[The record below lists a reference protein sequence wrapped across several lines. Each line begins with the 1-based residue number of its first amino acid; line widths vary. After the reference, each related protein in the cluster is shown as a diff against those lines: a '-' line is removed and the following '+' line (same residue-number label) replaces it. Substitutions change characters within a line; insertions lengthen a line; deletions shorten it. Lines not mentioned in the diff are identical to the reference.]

1 MKPRQSF
8 LAETA
13 ILIETFF
20 FGFRK
25 QIKSLTVIAERDSLS
40 QKGEHEQKSPVSKII
55 NHPEYNR
62 LGYMSSDIALLY
74 LKHKIE
80 FGK

>member
-1 MKPRQSF
+1 MKIRPSF
-8 LAETA
+8 LGETA
-13 ILIETFF
+13 ILIGTFF

-25 QIKSLTVIAERDSLS
+25 QIKSLTVTGGQYNLF
-40 QKGEHEQKSPVSKII
+40 QKGKQEQIPVSKMIL
-55 NHPEYNR
+55 HPEYNR

-74 LKHKIE
+74 LKHKVK

>member
-1 MKPRQSF
+1 MKTRPSF
-8 LAETA
+8 LGETA
-13 ILIETFF
+13 ILIGAFF

-25 QIKSLTVIAERDSLS
+25 QIKSLTVTGGHNLFPDGK
-40 QKGEHEQKSPVSKII
+40 QEQKIPVSKMII
-55 NHPEYNR
+55 HPEYNR

-74 LKHKIE
+74 LKHKVK